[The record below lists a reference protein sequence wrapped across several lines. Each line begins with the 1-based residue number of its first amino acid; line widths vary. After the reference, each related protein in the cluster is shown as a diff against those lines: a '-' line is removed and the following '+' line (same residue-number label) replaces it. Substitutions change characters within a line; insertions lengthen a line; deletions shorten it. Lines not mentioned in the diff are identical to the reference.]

1 MDRPWTPGPWW
12 AVLTDDQPSILYRG
26 LICTVQHSERMI
38 AVATGERGE
47 ISGRAALPSEWEA
60 NAKLIAAAPEMADSL
75 DPDSLDAVA
84 DELEVFVHSAR
95 ILTLRGIAKRQR
107 AALAKARGET
117 MEPSHG

>member
-1 MDRPWTPGPWW
+1 MDRPWTPGPWFVRPTPTRAGL
-12 AVLTDDQPSILYRG
+12 AVIEDGRESG
-26 LICTVQHSERMI
+26 LFPITCEWSE
-38 AVATGERGE
+38 A
-47 ISGRAALPSEWEA
+47 S
-60 NAKLIAAAPEMADSL
+60 LIAAAPEMADSL

-117 MEPSHG
+117 MEPGHG